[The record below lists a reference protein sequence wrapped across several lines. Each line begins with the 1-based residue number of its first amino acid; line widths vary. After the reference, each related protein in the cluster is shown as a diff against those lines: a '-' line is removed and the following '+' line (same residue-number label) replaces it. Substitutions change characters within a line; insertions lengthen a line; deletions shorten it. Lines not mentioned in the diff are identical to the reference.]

1 MAMTHQAFE
10 MKAPPPEAIRAALLL
25 GLVVGENAAE
35 DNVEMPTCEECKSQ
49 MDKLRKQFFGTPDE
63 EAGAAP
69 QEPEPQEP
77 APQT

>member
-1 MAMTHQAFE
+1 MAMTQQAFE

-35 DNVEMPTCEECKSQ
+35 ENVEMPTCEECKSQ
-49 MDKLRKQFFGTPDE
+49 MEKLRERFFGSPPEDE
-63 EAGAAP
+63 GS
-69 QEPEPQEP
+69 EPQEP